1 MESSATSAHPL
12 GSRFRGN
19 ERTGV
24 TGSISAQ
31 LALAV
36 RFSNRPFEVKRV
48 QTIHCHGVEVARE
61 LALLFGIGT
70 KALPAWNSKMRRNN
84 LKSGLAIRL

>member
-1 MESSATSAHPL
+1 VRAMNLPAMPVTAK
-12 GSRFRGN
+12 SRGDC
-19 ERTGV
+19 
-24 TGSISAQ
+24 
-31 LALAV
+31 
-36 RFSNRPFEVKRV
+36 V
-48 QTIHCHGVEVARE
+48 QTIRCHGVEVARE